1 MLNHVF
7 NNVLVYPS
15 IQKIELICNLLDT
28 MITYWSNFYLLM
40 ALPFVMYN
48 PANQLYIGWSVAREQ
63 KFLIKG
69 SCNDNLSS

>member
-40 ALPFVMYN
+40 ALPFVLYN
-48 PANQLYIGWSVAREQ
+48 PANQLYIG
-63 KFLIKG
+63 
-69 SCNDNLSS
+69 